1 MTSIVGRRAAKVQP
15 RYLIVAAS
23 PIITPSICHLT
34 TVYGDLSFWL
44 FVRSRMLLGMGLP
57 QIFLPI
63 IAASYD
69 GIPFSKTDQPQR

>member
-44 FVRSRMLLGMGLP
+44 MNSARNAGGSHRYIGSSNVLAQTSNLAYTVAF
-57 QIFLPI
+57 
-63 IAASYD
+63 
-69 GIPFSKTDQPQR
+69 